1 MEIEDTNRPGEETGN
16 HLNQPASD
24 GFMFDNSYA
33 RELGGFYVNWQATQ
47 VRSPKLIKF
56 NRQLAEELGL
66 EGDALDSEKGARI
79 FAGNALPAGAMPL
92 AQAYAGHQFGGF
104 VPQLGDGRALLLGE
118 ILDRNGHRR
127 DIQLKGSGPTPFSR
141 AGDGRAAL
149 GPVLREYL
157 IGEAMHN
164 LGIPTTRALAAVVT
178 GEPVFRETVLPGA
191 VLTRVAASH
200 IRVGTF
206 QFFAARGEEE
216 KVRRLADYVIDRH
229 YPELRGRP
237 DRYLEL
243 IEQVSHRQ
251 AALVA
256 GWMHVG
262 FIHGVMNTD
271 NMAISGETI
280 DYGPCAFMD
289 HYDPATVFSSIDTH
303 GRYAY
308 ANQPRIAQ
316 WNLARF
322 AETLLPLIDA
332 DKTRAIARATDVVN
346 AFSENYQ
353 CRWLTGMR
361 AKLGLMSQEEAD
373 LNLATEFLT
382 TMEGNRVDYTLAF
395 RYLGEAALGQGEK
408 IRALFADPSAYD
420 AWSERWRSRLS
431 RDGALLRDRAEG
443 MRRANPAFI
452 PRNHRV
458 EEALSA
464 ALERRD
470 YAPFDTLLKV
480 LSRPYDDQ
488 SEFADFAGPA
498 PEGQGCYRT
507 FCGT

>member
-1 MEIEDTNRPGEETGN
+1 MMKHAHNNSAAER
-16 HLNQPASD
+16 LA
-24 GFMFDNSYA
+24 FDNTYA
-33 RELGGFYVNWQATQ
+33 RDLEGFYVPWKAAQ
-47 VRSPKLIKF
+47 VARPRLVKF
-56 NRQLAEELGL
+56 NRELAEELGL
-66 EGDALDSEKGARI
+66 DAGALDSEEGAGI
-79 FAGNALPAGAMPL
+79 FAGNEIPEGAVPL

-118 ILDRNGHRR
+118 VIDRNGRRR

-141 AGDGRAAL
+141 NGDGRAAL

-157 IGEAMHN
+157 IGEAMHA
-164 LGIPTTRALAAVVT
+164 LRIPTTRALAAVLT
-178 GEPVFRETVLPGA
+178 GEPVYRESALPGA

-206 QFFAARGEEE
+206 QFFAARGERD
-216 KVRRLADYVIDRH
+216 KVGRLADYVIERH
-229 YPELRGRP
+229 YPELK
-237 DRYLEL
+237 DHANRYLGL
-243 IEQVSHRQ
+243 LQQVCDRQ
-251 AALVA
+251 AALIA
-256 GWMHVG
+256 SWMHVG

-289 HYDPATVFSSIDTH
+289 HYDPATVFSSIDAH

-316 WNLARF
+316 WNLARL

-332 DKTRAIARATDVVN
+332 DGKRAIARATEVVN
-346 AFSENYQ
+346 AFPEQYE
-353 CRWLTGMR
+353 RYWLKGMR
-361 AKLGLMSQEEAD
+361 AKLGLVNEEEAD
-373 LNLATEFLT
+373 LNLATGFFAA
-382 TMEGNRVDYTLAF
+382 MAGKNVDYTLAF
-395 RYLGEAALGQGEK
+395 RYLVDAALGQEEA

-420 AWSERWRSRLS
+420 LWNGHWRARLARDAVAPLER
-431 RDGALLRDRAEG
+431 AQA

-464 ALERRD
+464 AVEHD
-470 YAPFDTLLKV
+470 NYAPFETLLKI
-480 LSRPYDDQ
+480 LARPFDDQ
-488 SEFADFAGPA
+488 PEFAAYAEPP
-498 PEGQGCYRT
+498 PEGRGCYQT